1 MTMTTPTDQIHTSPF
16 ACSMD
21 AIASELRQP
30 HIDRARK
37 LFTSIQELQELP
49 DGYAFKLPNEV
60 PVLMHAAEFIAL
72 ERLCCPF
79 FAFTLSVEPE
89 GGAMWLKLTGGD
101 GIKPFIRA
109 EIGEFVGDAAAF

>member
-1 MTMTTPTDQIHTSPF
+1 MTDPNHTPGISPF
-16 ACSMD
+16 ACRMD
-21 AIASELRQP
+21 AIAPELRQP
-30 HIDRARK
+30 HMDRARH
-37 LFTSIQELQELP
+37 LFTSVEEIHELP
-49 DGYAFKLPNEV
+49 DGYAFKFSNDV
-60 PVLMHAAEFIAL
+60 SMLMHAADFIAL

-89 GGAMWLKLTGGD
+89 GGAMWLKLTGSD